1 MPELVWGAASD
12 TGRVRSNNEDNLF
25 VSDRLFVVADGMGG
39 HRGGEV
45 ASQIAVAALRA
56 NFSDQTV
63 DGLIEAVRRAND
75 AVFTQ
80 ATDDPDLRGMGTT
93 LVALAPIDED
103 EDDDTALAVV
113 NVGDSRMY
121 LFRDGELERVTE
133 DHSLVEEMVRD
144 GRISPDEALTH
155 PRRNIVTR
163 ALGIDT
169 TVEVDGY
176 PVVPY
181 RGDRFVLCSDGLYD
195 EVDDARIAATLRRFA
210 DPGDAANELVRL
222 ANDSGGHDNISV
234 IVVDVV
240 DDGGQAEKAS
250 TALARERRTTTSSAE
265 QDLAGFTA
273 PQSEAPAAAA
283 AVEPKPEPKPPRPR
297 RFTWRVAVFIVL
309 VVVVLAGAATAVGW
323 YARKSYY
330 VGFDGDQVTIF
341 KGRQGG
347 LLWFD
352 PTVEEHTVI
361 VRADV
366 PPARLR
372 QLEDGNEVASL
383 AAAHRYLDNLQEQID
398 ELHPS
403 TTTTST
409 TITRTTSTT
418 SSTSTTTA
426 APPP

>member
-1 MPELVWGAASD
+1 MPELSWGAASD

-25 VSDRLFVVADGMGG
+25 VSDGLFVVADGMGG

-75 AVFTQ
+75 AVFSH

-93 LVALAPIDED
+93 LVALAPID

-163 ALGIDT
+163 ALGIDDN
-169 TVEVDGY
+169 VEVDGY

-181 RGDRFVLCSDGLYD
+181 KGDRFVLCSDGLYD

-210 DPGDAANELVRL
+210 DPGEAANELVRL

-240 DDGGQAEKAS
+240 DDGGRAEGAS
-250 TALARERRTTTSSAE
+250 KALARDRRTTTSASSP
-265 QDLAGFTA
+265 DLAGFTA
-273 PQSEAPAAAA
+273 EAPARPAGAAR
-283 AVEPKPEPKPPRPR
+283 VEPESRPEPEPPRPR
-297 RFTWRVAVFIVL
+297 RLTWRVAVFVL
-309 VVVVLAGAATAVGW
+309 VLLVVLAGAAGAIGW
-323 YARKSYY
+323 YARKSFH

-352 PTVEEHTVI
+352 PTVVERTGI
-361 VRADV
+361 ARADV

-383 AAAHRYLDNLQEQID
+383 DEARRYVANLQDQID
-398 ELHPS
+398 ALDPP
-403 TTTTST
+403 TTTTT
-409 TITRTTSTT
+409 TTTPTA
-418 SSTSTTTA
+418 SSTSSGATTTA